1 MTKIDLITGFLG
13 SGKTTFIKKYA
24 KYLMKCGENI
34 GILENDYGAV
44 NVDMLLLQDLQGEQ
58 CELEMVA
65 GGCDYDCHKRRFKT
79 KLIAMSMCGY
89 DRVLVEPS
97 GIFDVDEFFDVLY
110 EELLS
115 SRYEIGN
122 VIAVVNA
129 KLETELSEQ
138 SEYLLA
144 SQTACAG
151 RIVLS
156 RSQEASEEEI
166 ADTIAHLNRA
176 MVSVRCSRR
185 FQSEIVLKDWETM
198 TDADFADISACG
210 YLSESYVKLVTGQE
224 QRYTSLYFMNVHM
237 PEQEL
242 RFRVSEMMK
251 DASCGRVFRI
261 KGFLMTE
268 NGSWIE
274 LNATSK
280 EINIKPIAAGQ
291 EVLIVIGENLSEESV
306 RSYLT
311 TDLPFQESAF
321 RISPSRDRG
330 R

>member
-1 MTKIDLITGFLG
+1 MIKIDLVTGFLG

-24 KYLMKCGENI
+24 RYLMKCGENI

-44 NVDMLLLQDLQGEQ
+44 NVDMMLLQDLQGEH

-110 EELLS
+110 EEPLN

-129 KLETELSEQ
+129 RLEKELSEQ

-144 SQTACAG
+144 SQAAHAG

-156 RSQEASEEEI
+156 RIQEASEEET
-166 ADTIAHLNRA
+166 AETIAHLNRA
-176 MVSVRCSRR
+176 LESVQCRRRFRNEIVSVN
-185 FQSEIVLKDWETM
+185 WEKM
-198 TDADFADISACG
+198 TDADLADLADCG
-210 YLSESYVKLVTGQE
+210 YRPESYVKSMTGQE
-224 QRYTSLYFMNVHM
+224 QRYSSLYFMNVHM

-242 RFRVSEMMK
+242 CSKVSEIMK
-251 DASCGRVFRI
+251 DASCGYVFRV
-261 KGFLMTE
+261 KGFLMTG
-268 NGSWIE
+268 NGSWLE
-274 LNATSK
+274 LNATNK
-280 EINIKPIAAGQ
+280 EIHMKPIETGQ
-291 EVLIVIGENLSEESV
+291 EVLIIIGEHLEEEKIRAHLLS
-306 RSYLT
+306 
-311 TDLPFQESAF
+311 
-321 RISPSRDRG
+321 
-330 R
+330 